1 MKNDIL
7 VQYPE
12 LLVPLNA
19 AKDWDGGVT
28 LPSRYTK
35 DILRAFS
42 FFPLE
47 ATQVVI
53 LGQDPYHSM
62 DDLGIAKAW
71 GLSFGYNPDYIGPI
85 NSSLANII
93 QEIGADPHTF
103 DTSLAS
109 WAKQGVLLVNTCL
122 TVGMDKPMSHRNLGW
137 QQVISKILKDLHKN
151 TDCIFVA
158 FGGEAQKVLKFVAPD
173 RLVATSH
180 PCRFSYNRGKVPF
193 RGSKWHEL
201 VNRKLAASGHDLI
214 QWTNNTVDSSKL
226 VSELWKSG
234 VTSTQSLP

>member
-1 MKNDIL
+1 MQIL
-7 VQYPE
+7 VDYPE
-12 LLVPLNA
+12 LFVPLQA
-19 AKDWDGGVT
+19 AQSWEAGVT
-28 LPSRYTK
+28 LPSRK
-35 DILRAFS
+35 SMDMLRAFS

-47 ATQVVI
+47 KTRVVI
-53 LGQDPYHSM
+53 LGQDPYHSI
-62 DDLGIAKAW
+62 DEQGNSKAW

-93 QEIGADPHTF
+93 KEIGADPATF

-109 WAKQGVLLVNTCL
+109 WARQGILMLNTCL
-122 TVGMDKPMSHRNLGW
+122 SVGMDKPLSHHNLGW
-137 QQVISKILKDLHKN
+137 QQVISEILKDLYEN

-193 RGSKWHEL
+193 RGSRWHEL
-201 VNRKLAASGHDLI
+201 VNAKLRANKYPSI
-214 QWTNNTVDSSKL
+214 EWTNPSAGNSKVVL
-226 VSELWKSG
+226 ELLKSG
-234 VTSTQSLP
+234 GTTIQLHP